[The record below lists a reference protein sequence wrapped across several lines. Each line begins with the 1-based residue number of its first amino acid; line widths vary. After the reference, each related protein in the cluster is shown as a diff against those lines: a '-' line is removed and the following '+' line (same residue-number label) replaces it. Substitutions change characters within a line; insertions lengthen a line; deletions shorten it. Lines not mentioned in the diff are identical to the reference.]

1 MLVRSCRRPV
11 CLGLLAAAMMLLTAG
26 GLPRESDARG
36 CATAVPPEATRHRPL
51 SDNPRLSDRPALRAG
66 HPRLY
71 VDAEALKR
79 LKVNWRDPAYH
90 DIVKLYR
97 AKTDPLSRALQYL
110 ATGDAGLC
118 HAAVPDALA
127 EPYKL
132 AGPSRAVYGDES
144 SLVFDWCYGALSAP
158 ERAALVQFIDSRNAL
173 REAALDKR
181 FQWHEAHLLG
191 FHAYL
196 QGVLAIE
203 GEPGASP
210 RLAKAAAAI
219 QNDTEF
225 ANEVHG
231 DGSYKTYAYQ
241 DLFLVTPSIL
251 WSIATGEDLVRR
263 NHYLLH
269 RPEVLLR
276 LLSADGSDVMAG
288 PGDQIADG
296 RGMLQADQRPSA
308 LGPLLLAGYLKDGLA
323 QYTGERIRARQGW
336 GRPGDPQW
344 LALLLVDEGVKPL
357 APEAAGI
364 PLSRQLP
371 IGGMVNFRSGWD
383 PVRPDTVAWFY
394 LGPRTEHAEPDA
406 GHFTIWRGNDDLIVS
421 GANYFGSPSAYRDR
435 WGGLSFARNTMVFS
449 PAGSPQPDRDG
460 SQLGPD
466 TSQARR
472 LSAEHYPVA
481 NRLIWYPSAILY
493 QGAITDYRDEDGF
506 VTATGDATA
515 AYDPRHVSSYRR
527 TIIFVRPD
535 LFIIRDQFSLQGVDR
550 VRALFHL
557 RQAPEIA
564 GLRPVQGTASAGIL
578 EAEGDR
584 AVVRR
589 GQSRAVIQLL
599 WPRSA
604 KLRAV
609 GGTGFENYIDGADV
623 DPASTAQTW
632 LLDPHRKDLG
642 RRMAA
647 EKGQWRLE
655 IETDPAAAKGE
666 MITAISIGA
675 KASVAPQLVL
685 QSLGGRQVVAVEEGG
700 RRFEIPLPA
709 AESPAPQAVACLTAP

>member
-1 MLVRSCRRPV
+1 MLARSCRRPV
-11 CLGLLAAAMMLLTAG
+11 RLGLLVAAVMLAAG
-26 GLPRESDARG
+26 GLPSESDATG
-36 CATAVPPEATRHRPL
+36 CATAVPPEATRFRPL
-51 SDNPRLSDRPALRAG
+51 TVNPHLWDQPAVRAG

-71 VDAEALKR
+71 VDSEALKR
-79 LKVNWRDPAYH
+79 LEANWRDPAFRG
-90 DIVKLYR
+90 IVGLYR
-97 AKTDPLSRALQYL
+97 GKTDPLSRALQYL
-110 ATGDAGLC
+110 ATGDASLC

-132 AGPSRAVYGDES
+132 AGPSRAVYGDEA
-144 SLVFDWCYGALSAP
+144 SLVFDWCYGALSTAQ
-158 ERAALVQFIDSRNAL
+158 RAALVQFIDSRNAL

-181 FQWHEAHLLG
+181 FQWHEAHFLG

-196 QGVLAIE
+196 QGVLAVE
-203 GEPGASP
+203 GERGASS

-219 QNDTEF
+219 QNDTEL

-231 DGSYKTYAYQ
+231 DGTYKTYAYQ

-263 NHYLLH
+263 NHYLLN

-276 LLSADGSDVMAG
+276 LLSADGGDVMAG
-288 PGDQIADG
+288 PGDQVADG

-308 LGPLLLAGYLKDGLA
+308 IGPLLLAGYLKDGLA
-323 QYTGERIRARQGW
+323 QYVGERIRERQGW
-336 GRPGDPQW
+336 GRPTDPQW
-344 LALLLVDEGVKPL
+344 LALLLVDEGVKRL

-364 PLSRQLP
+364 PLSREMP

-383 PVRPDTVAWFY
+383 PARPETVAWFD

-421 GANYFGSPSAYRDR
+421 GTNYFGSPSAYRDR

-449 PAGSPQPDRDG
+449 PAGSPRPDRDG
-460 SQLGPD
+460 SQLGAD
-466 TSQARR
+466 AGQARR
-472 LSAEHYPVA
+472 LSAEHFPVA
-481 NRLIWYPSAILY
+481 NRLIWYPGAILY
-493 QGAITDYRDEDGF
+493 QGAITDYRDEDGI
-506 VTATGDATA
+506 VTAGGDATA
-515 AYDPRHVSSYRR
+515 AYDPRHVTRYRR

-535 LFIIRDQFSLQGVDR
+535 LFIIRDEFSLRGVDR

-564 GLRPVQGTASAGIL
+564 GLRPVQGSAGAGIL

-584 AVVRR
+584 ALVQR

-609 GGTGFENYIDGADV
+609 GGNGFEAYIDGIDV
-623 DPASTAQTW
+623 DPASTAQSW
-632 LLDPHRKDLG
+632 VLDPRRKDLAK
-642 RRMAA
+642 RM
-647 EKGQWRLE
+647 ELVKGQWRLE
-655 IETDPAAAKGE
+655 IETDPAAANGE
-666 MITAISIGA
+666 MITAISIGP
-675 KASVAPQLVL
+675 KGSQAPPLAL
-685 QSLGGRQVVAVEEGG
+685 QSRDGRQVVAMEEGG
-700 RRFEIPLPA
+700 RRVEIPLPLA
-709 AESPAPQAVACLTAP
+709 DDGAVPQAVACAAAP

>member
-1 MLVRSCRRPV
+1 MPGRSCRRPV
-11 CLGLLAAAMMLLTAG
+11 CLGLLAAAVMLAAG
-26 GLPRESDARG
+26 GLPREGGATG
-36 CATAVPPEATRHRPL
+36 CAMAVPAEAVRHHPL
-51 SDNPRLSDRPALRAG
+51 SVNPALWDRPVIRPG

-71 VDAEALKR
+71 VDAAALKR
-79 LKVNWRDPAYH
+79 LKANWRDPAYR

-97 AKTDPLSRALQYL
+97 GKTDPLSRALQYL
-110 ATGDAGLC
+110 ATDEAGLC

-132 AGPSRAVYGDES
+132 AGPSRAVYGDVS

-158 ERAALVQFIDSRNAL
+158 ERTALVEFIDSRNAL

-181 FQWHEAHLLG
+181 FQWHEAHFLG

-196 QGVLAIE
+196 QGVLAIA

-219 QNDTEF
+219 QNYTEF

-251 WSIATGEDLVRR
+251 WSMATGQDLVRR

-276 LLSADGSDVMAG
+276 LLSGDGRDVMAG

-308 LGPLLLAGYLKDGLA
+308 LGPLLLAGYLGDGLA
-323 QYTGERIRARQGW
+323 QYVGERIRQRQGW
-336 GRPGDPQW
+336 GRPSDPQW
-344 LALLLVDEGVKPL
+344 LALLLVDQNVKPL
-357 APEAAGI
+357 TPEAAGL
-364 PLSRQLP
+364 PLSRELP

-383 PVRPDTVAWFY
+383 SKKPDTLAWFY

-406 GHFTIWRGNDDLIVS
+406 GHFTISRGSDDLIVS
-421 GANYFGSPSAYRDR
+421 GANYFGSPSSYRDR

-449 PAGSPQPDRDG
+449 PAGSSQPDRDG
-460 SQLGPD
+460 SQLGPGLD
-466 TSQARR
+466 QARR

-481 NRLIWYPSAILY
+481 NRLIWYPGAILY
-493 QGAITDYRDEDGF
+493 QGVITDYHDEDGI

-515 AYDPRHVSSYRR
+515 AYDPRHVTAYRR
-527 TIIFVRPD
+527 TVIFVTPD
-535 LFIIRDQFSLQGVDR
+535 LFIIRDQFSLRDVDS

-564 GLRPVQGTASAGIL
+564 GSRPVQGRAGAGVL

-584 AVVRR
+584 ALVAR
-589 GQSRAVIQLL
+589 GQSQAVIQLL
-599 WPRSA
+599 WPRAA

-609 GGTGFENYIDGADV
+609 GGEGFESYIDGADV
-623 DPASTAQTW
+623 DPTSTAQAW
-632 LLDPHRKDLG
+632 VLDPRRKDLAE
-642 RRMAA
+642 RMAA
-647 EKGQWRLE
+647 VKGQWRLE

-666 MITAISIGA
+666 MITAISIGPKGSA
-675 KASVAPQLVL
+675 PPQLAL
-685 QSLGGRQVVAVEEGG
+685 KSDGGREVVAMAEGG
-700 RRFEIPLPA
+700 RHMEIPLPPA
-709 AESPAPQAVACLTAP
+709 NSAAPQAVACLAAP